1 MKKLDLTKQYKAYY
15 SAPGKPQLLE
25 IGQASFLSIAGK
37 GDPSGKEFADRVQA
51 LFTTAYAVKF
61 LCKVLEQDFV
71 VPKLQGQWSFD
82 ETAFNNL
89 SLEEIVLKVPRS
101 EWNYRLLL
109 RMPAFVTRQQCNTAV
124 KTVVENK
131 KIALA
136 NEVAFYEMEEG
147 RVVQMLHVGPF
158 ATEPATLKQ
167 IGEFMEQHHLQKNG
181 LHHEIYLSD
190 FRKTAPDKLKTILR
204 EPVK

>member
-15 SAPGKPQLLE
+15 SASSKPALLE

-61 LCKVLEQDFV
+61 LCKALEQDFV

-109 RMPAFVTRQQCNTAV
+109 RMPGFVTREQCKAAV
-124 KTVVENK
+124 KTAVEK
-131 KIALA
+131 KNMLLA
-136 NEVAFYEMEEG
+136 NEVAFYGMEEG
-147 RVVQMLHVGPF
+147 RVVQILHVGPF
-158 ATEPATLKQ
+158 AAEPETLQK
-167 IGEFMEQHHLQKNG
+167 IKEFMEEHHLQKNG

>member
-15 SAPGKPQLLE
+15 AAAGKPQLLE
-25 IGQASFLSIAGK
+25 IGNAPFLTLTGK
-37 GDPSGKEFADRVQA
+37 GDPSAKEFSDKVQA
-51 LFTTAYAVKF
+51 LFATAYAVKF
-61 LCKVLEQDFV
+61 LCKAMDHDFV

-82 ETAFNNL
+82 ETAFKDL
-89 SLEEIVLKVPRS
+89 SMEEILIKVPRS
-101 EWNYRLLL
+101 EWHYRLLL
-109 RMPAFVTRQQCNTAV
+109 RMPAFVTREQCNTAV

-158 ATEPATLKQ
+158 SAEPATLKKIQ
-167 IGEFMEQHHLQKNG
+167 EFMELHHLQKNG

-190 FRKTAPDKLKTILR
+190 FRKTAPEKLKTILR